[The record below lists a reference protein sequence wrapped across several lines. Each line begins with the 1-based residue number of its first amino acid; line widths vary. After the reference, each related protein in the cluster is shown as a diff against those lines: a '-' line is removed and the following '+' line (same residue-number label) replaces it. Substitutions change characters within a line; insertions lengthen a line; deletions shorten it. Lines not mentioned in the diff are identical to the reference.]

1 VSTTVV
7 SHPAGRVQRG
17 RLELRSWAA
26 YGFAALAVGL
36 GVAAR
41 LALELLVPGVV
52 PFATL
57 FPAVLAAAVV
67 GGTGPGVLALL
78 LSTLA
83 GAYLLLPLRMGYGR
97 LELSDALSLALY
109 VLASGLIL
117 LLAHRW
123 REARDRAELAQ
134 AAQRAAEGRLG
145 RVLATAPVG
154 IVEVDGAGSVTYAN
168 PAAGRMPRVELPTA
182 RVLAGEAVVDAEVAV
197 ADAATGRQLVLSVNA
212 VPVIDARGAVVGA
225 TAALLDITQRKA
237 AEARQALLLAELEHR
252 VKNLLAVVQAIAA
265 QSLSGDRTL
274 DEARGALMKRLR
286 AVGKAHDLVL
296 ASGWQGASL
305 RAVLEGE
312 LRPYGKRARL
322 SGPDLTLAP
331 KAAQT
336 FALVLHELATNAAK
350 HGALGSP
357 KGWIEA
363 SWAIVDPATPTATL
377 CLVWREHD
385 GPPVQAP
392 LRRGFGRILLEQG
405 LRHDLGGEV
414 ALAFLPDG
422 LVCTI
427 DAMAN
432 SVLAAESR

>member
-1 VSTTVV
+1 VSTIV
-7 SHPAGRVQRG
+7 SNLAGSGQRG
-17 RLELRSWAA
+17 RLERQGWAA
-26 YGFAALAVGL
+26 YGFAALVVVLA
-36 GVAAR
+36 VAAR

-67 GGTGPGVLALL
+67 GGTGPGMLALV

-83 GAYLLLPLRMGYGR
+83 GAYLLLPLRMGYGS
-97 LELSDALSLALY
+97 LGPSDALSLGLY

-117 LLAHRW
+117 FLAHQR
-123 REARDRAELAQ
+123 REARDRAEVAQ
-134 AAQRAAEGRLG
+134 AAQRAAESRLG
-145 RVLATAPVG
+145 RVLATAPVA
-154 IVEVDGAGSVTYAN
+154 IVEVDGTGGVTYAN
-168 PAAGRMPRVELPTA
+168 PAAERMPRVDLPAA
-182 RVLAGEAVVDAEVAV
+182 RVLEGQAVMDEEVSV
-197 ADAATGRQLVLSVNA
+197 ADAATGQRLVLAVNA
-212 VPVIDARGAVVGA
+212 VPVTDARGAVVGA
-225 TAALLDITQRKA
+225 TAALLDITRRKA

-274 DEARGALMKRLR
+274 DEARDALVKRLH
-286 AVGKAHDLVL
+286 ALAKAHDLL
-296 ASGWQGASL
+296 IASGWQGASL

-312 LRPYGKRARL
+312 LRPYGRRARL
-322 SGPDLTLAP
+322 NGPDLTLAP
-331 KAAQT
+331 RAAQT
-336 FALVLHELATNAAK
+336 LALVLHELATNAAK
-350 HGALGSP
+350 HGALSTP
-357 KGWIEA
+357 EGWVEA
-363 SWAIVDPATPTATL
+363 SWAIADPATSGATL
-377 CLVWREHD
+377 RLVWREHD

-427 DAMAN
+427 GAPAHG
-432 SVLAAESR
+432 VLAAESA